1 VRKKIKLPLFLIVAY
16 LAISCIFNYLIF
28 PEPLADPSDL
38 PRSGAVLVNEGIR
51 SKFVYRRTSIE
62 TAGQLF
68 EWDNFVDPGGGPGE
82 IPHVHPHMREVFQVV
97 DGELQFV
104 IDGRERIAKAG
115 ETVVAEPGTVHAFR
129 NVSGR
134 PAHMISQFEPAEDGP
149 WERLA
154 EEGLLPDSTFV
165 QIDRAGG
172 LGPSRCSSS
181 GLATSRA
188 TRRACQRGG
197 GTRSSS
203 SLHPPLESSESTSIT
218 PLTVLR
224 GNGLWLPN
232 TPLHLTAAGVSQ
244 VGSLLSLRFV
254 VACSRGRS

>member
-1 VRKKIKLPLFLIVAY
+1 VSKKIKLPLLLIVAY

-172 LGPSRCSSS
+172 LGHVSPIQM
-181 GLATSRA
+181 LVF
-188 TRRACQRGG
+188 
-197 GTRSSS
+197 GTR
-203 SLHPPLESSESTSIT
+203 HKQGYPP
-218 PLTVLR
+218 
-224 GNGLWLPN
+224 GLPTWGWDAIEFLIAP
-232 TPLHLTAAGVSQ
+232 TARIFGVH
-244 VGSLLSLRFV
+244 VYYPPHGSP
-254 VACSRGRS
+254 G